1 MASGSSSTIRAV
13 GMNRSRRMMRAAG
26 TPVLGGHLG
35 LRISA
40 RGRRRPLAVASDSP
54 GRTTGIIIGQAR
66 PSGQD
71 GGDPRPARLHALG
84 EDPSAMHLHELLGNT
99 QAKAQ
104 PALAEAEIARGMPAG
119 VELGEERLEQVL
131 ERLGLQADAAILDHD
146 LRLVRR
152 VEPGRQLD
160 LAAVGRELDR
170 VGQQVD
176 QDRADLVGVDLE
188 RPQVVGQLGPGA
200 GAGGR

>member
-1 MASGSSSTIRAV
+1 MAGRV
-13 GMNRSRRMMRAAG
+13 GLARS
-26 TPVLGGHLG
+26 
-35 LRISA
+35 
-40 RGRRRPLAVASDSP
+40 D
-54 GRTTGIIIGQAR
+54 TGIIIGQAR

-84 EDPSAMHLHELLGNT
+84 EDPSTMHLHELFCNA
-99 QAKAQ
+99 QAQTQ
-104 PALAEAEIARGMPAG
+104 PALAEAEIARGMAAG
-119 VELGEERLEQVL
+119 VELREERLEQVL
-131 ERLGLQADAAILDHD
+131 ERLGFQADAAILDHD

-152 VEPGRQLD
+152 VQPGRQLD

-188 RPQVVGQLGPGA
+188 RPQVVGQLDLELEVAGVDERTDLVDDPVDQLGEVDRAGAAGSCGNPRRGA
-200 GAGGR
+200 GSACW